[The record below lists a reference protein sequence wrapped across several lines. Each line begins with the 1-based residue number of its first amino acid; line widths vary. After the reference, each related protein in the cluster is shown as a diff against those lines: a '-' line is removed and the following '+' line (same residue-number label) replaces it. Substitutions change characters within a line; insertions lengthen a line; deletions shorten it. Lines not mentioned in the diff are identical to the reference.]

1 VIDRSIVSRVG
12 AGGAAG
18 VLAGVAFLSSQKKDR
33 LPADVDLKGALVTT
47 A

>member
-18 VLAGVAFLSSQKKDR
+18 VLAGVAFDL
-33 LPADVDLKGALVTT
+33 LCLADWPIRRQI
-47 A
+47 